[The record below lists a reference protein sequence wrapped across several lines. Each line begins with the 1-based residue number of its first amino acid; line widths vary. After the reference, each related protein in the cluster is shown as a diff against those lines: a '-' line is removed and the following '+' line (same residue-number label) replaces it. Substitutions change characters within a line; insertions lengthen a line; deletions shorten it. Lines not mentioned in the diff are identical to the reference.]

1 MFVVDVLCLKW
12 MRYVCSGCIMFVV
25 DALCL

>member
-12 MRYVCSGCIMFVV
+12 MCYVCSGCVMFVV
-25 DALCL
+25 DVLCL